1 MLSKKQKT
9 RNDLIQEIELKGID
23 AVIDELFT
31 VIDTEYS
38 DLSKFSDERI
48 DAGVA
53 NVFDVDN
60 SFSDA
65 LTEAIIITQEPE
77 WLENGDNNDRLTQL
91 FRRIEKLENDIIDEA
106 VDRKRLVLP

>member
-1 MLSKKQKT
+1 MT
-9 RNDLIQEIELKGID
+9 RNELIQEIELKGID

-38 DLSKFSDERI
+38 DLSTFSNERI

-53 NVFDVDN
+53 NAFNVDN
-60 SFSDA
+60 SFTDA

-77 WLENGDNNDRLTQL
+77 WLENGDNTDRLTQL

-106 VDRKRLVLP
+106 VDRKRYGNTITH

>member
-1 MLSKKQKT
+1 MLSKKQTT

-31 VIDTEYS
+31 VIDTEYF

-53 NVFDVDN
+53 NAFDVDN

>member
-1 MLSKKQKT
+1 MLSKKQMT
-9 RNDLIQEIELKGID
+9 RDELIYEIELKGID
-23 AVIDELFT
+23 QVIDELLEVFD
-31 VIDTEYS
+31 IEYS
-38 DLSKFSDERI
+38 DLSNFSNERI

-53 NVFDVDN
+53 NTFDVDN

-77 WLENGDNNDRLTQL
+77 WIESGDNIDRLIKL
-91 FRRIEKLENDIIDEA
+91 FWRIEKLENDIIDEA

>member
-1 MLSKKQKT
+1 MLSKKQTT

>member
-1 MLSKKQKT
+1 M
-9 RNDLIQEIELKGID
+9 
-23 AVIDELFT
+23 
-31 VIDTEYS
+31 
-38 DLSKFSDERI
+38 
-48 DAGVA
+48 A

-65 LTEAIIITQEPE
+65 LTEAINITQEPE
-77 WLENGDNNDRLTQL
+77 WLENGDNADRLTKL